1 MIVGEE
7 VILRARIDD
16 DVAILREE
24 LYNDVSTRSRSD
36 SRPWR
41 PVATGAGTSPEQRI
55 DHTENADFFSVVTRV
70 SGELAG
76 EAILWGVDSHNRVAH
91 LGISLRPSF
100 RGRGLGT
107 DVVRTLC
114 HYGFRIRGMN
124 RLQIET
130 LTSNAA
136 MIAAAHRIG
145 FVTEGVLR
153 DTAWVEGEF
162 TDQVVMGLLASEW
175 AESH

>member
-1 MIVGEE
+1 MITGNKV
-7 VILRARIDD
+7 VLRARIEED
-16 DVAILREE
+16 AEILIAE
-24 LYNDVSTRSRSD
+24 LHSDVSMRSRAD

-41 PVATGAGTSPEQRI
+41 PVASDSGISPFQRI
-55 DHTENADFFSVVTRV
+55 DQSENADYFSVVARD

-91 LGISLRPSF
+91 IGVSLRPSF
-100 RGRGLGT
+100 RARGLGT

-114 HYGFRIRGMN
+114 HYGFTIRGLN

-130 LTSNAA
+130 LADNAA
-136 MIAAAHRIG
+136 MLSAASRIG

-153 DTAWVEGEF
+153 RTAWVEGEF
-162 TDQVVMGLLASEW
+162 ADQVVLGLLASEW
-175 AESH
+175 THGH